1 MSAFSQV
8 KPTFRSLQTSN
19 NIKQHK
25 SMSFRLLPQSCKRLP
40 GSFNQLQTTAAMASI
55 ISPLSG
61 YYIIHTHTRNITNA
75 FNCEAIS
82 GECLRI
88 LYFDSINVCDYL
100 FRPMMKVDSE
110 CEWVSVAVCG
120 AVCGYRFGLSV
131 SRLSVCLPGW
141 QWMNMQWMQWIHC
154 GGPIKYSLFAN
165 RAQNCTHKL
174 LIDM

>member
-8 KPTFRSLQTSN
+8 KPTFRSLQSSN

-25 SMSFRLLPQSCKRLP
+25 SMSFRWLPQSCKRYP
-40 GSFNQLQTTAAMASI
+40 GSSNQWQTTAAMASI

-61 YYIIHTHTRNITNA
+61 YYIIHAHTRNITNA

-100 FRPMMKVDSE
+100 FRTNDESRQRV
-110 CEWVSVAVCG
+110 WVSQWVLQFVAQF
-120 AVCGYRFGLSV
+120 AVIVLGCQLAGC
-131 SRLSVCLPGW
+131 LSVCLAG
-141 QWMNMQWMQWIHC
+141 NEWICSECSEYIAAGQLNIHFLR
-154 GGPIKYSLFAN
+154 IARKIA
-165 RAQNCTHKL
+165 RINC
-174 LIDM
+174 

>member
-8 KPTFRSLQTSN
+8 KPTFRSLQSSN
-19 NIKQHK
+19 NINQHK
-25 SMSFRLLPQSCKRLP
+25 SMSFRWLPQSCKRYP
-40 GSFNQLQTTAAMASI
+40 GSSIQLQTTAAMASI

-61 YYIIHTHTRNITNA
+61 YYIIHAHTRNITNA

-100 FRPMMKVDSE
+100 FRTNDESRQRV
-110 CEWVSVAVCG
+110 WVSVAVCG

-141 QWMNMQWMQWIHC
+141 QWMNMQWIHC